1 MSCFIFYKK
10 FSYKNRRQKHE
21 VSVEHVTSS
30 EKDMDSFD
38 GTLKHPFTCI
48 VAGPTGC
55 GKTRWVRRLLEKAG
69 VFVDPPPERVY
80 WYYGEY
86 QPDYN
91 ALKAVL
97 PHVEFVEGLPSED
110 EIKRLDPNRRNF
122 IVLDDL
128 MNELTPVVSDL
139 FTKGSHHRNI
149 SVILLVQNLFF
160 KGGRTLSLNTHY
172 LVFFKNPRDASSIDH
187 LARQM
192 FPGRV
197 RYVREAYADA
207 TAEPFGYLF
216 VDFRPSTPDRF
227 RLQSGLFGNRYVYMP
242 R

>member
-1 MSCFIFYKK
+1 M
-10 FSYKNRRQKHE
+10 E
-21 VSVEHVTSS
+21 TL
-30 EKDMDSFD
+30 D

-55 GKTRWVRRLLEKAG
+55 GKTRWVRTLLERAG
-69 VFVDPPPERVY
+69 IFVDPPPERVY
-80 WYYGEY
+80 WFYGEY
-86 QPDYN
+86 QPDYE
-91 ALKAVL
+91 ALRTGL
-97 PHVEFVEGLPSED
+97 PHIEFVKGLPSEED
-110 EIKRLDPNRRNF
+110 IKRLDPTCRNVVV
-122 IVLDDL
+122 IDDL
-128 MNELTPVVSDL
+128 MSELTPIVTSL

-149 SVILLVQNLFF
+149 SVVLLVQNLFF

-197 RYVREAYADA
+197 QYVREAYTDA
-207 TAEPFGYLF
+207 TSEPYGYLF
-216 VDFRPSTPDRF
+216 VDFTPSTPDRF
-227 RLQSGLFGNRYVYMP
+227 RLQTGLFDKRFVYLP